1 MDLSNLWGI
10 LPLVGIVIAVI
21 LVQSFFIKKNKPES
35 QRTIVLNLLLDVKV
49 NQVLVDMVKDGQ
61 KPKSFSSNNWQLS
74 RNRLDFLSKSLQT
87 YLSAA
92 FDIVDD
98 FNQQIRLTKKSKTQ
112 QYVNFDTTQL
122 SEPLSKSR
130 QGLENW
136 LIANGGLEEGPPIRY
151 PSMFDTLFGS
161 GR

>member
-1 MDLSNLWGI
+1 MDLGNLCGI

-21 LVQSFFIKKNKPES
+21 LVQSFFIRKNKPES
-35 QRTIVLNLLLDVKV
+35 QRTIVQNLLLDVKI
-49 NQVLVDMVKDGQ
+49 NQVLIDMVKDGQ
-61 KPKSFSSNNWQLS
+61 KPKNFSSNNWQLS
-74 RNRLDFLSKSLQT
+74 RNRLDFLAKSLQT

-98 FNQQIRLTKKSKTQ
+98 FNQQIRLAKKSKTQ
-112 QYVNFDTTQL
+112 QYVNLDTTHL

-130 QGLENW
+130 QGLEDW
-136 LIANGGLEEGPPIRY
+136 LMAKGGVEEGPPIRY
-151 PSMFDTLFGS
+151 PSMWDTLFGS